1 MGRVVK
7 EEGQSLHFKSLKKLQ
22 PRGTYIKNSTLIETA
37 NNSEQIHH

>member
-22 PRGTYIKNSTLIETA
+22 PRGTYINTF
-37 NNSEQIHH
+37 NFNRNCQQQ